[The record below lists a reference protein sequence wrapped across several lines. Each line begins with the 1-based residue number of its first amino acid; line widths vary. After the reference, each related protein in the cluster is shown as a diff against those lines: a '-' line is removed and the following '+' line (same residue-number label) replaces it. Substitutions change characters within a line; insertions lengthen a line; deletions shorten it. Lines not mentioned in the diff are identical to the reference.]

1 MSQPQCISREDLLT
15 VPRAAEWIGVSRQA
29 IYKMVGTG
37 RILSVPT
44 KDPYGNDMRLI
55 RREDLDIYV
64 ATRVWICK
72 PTPPHYV
79 SSLAG

>member
-1 MSQPQCISREDLLT
+1 
-15 VPRAAEWIGVSRQA
+15 
-29 IYKMVGTG
+29 MVGSG
-37 RILSVPT
+37 RIPSVPT

-55 RREDLDIYV
+55 RREDLDVYV

-79 SSLAG
+79 SSLAGYELATLQQRLHAGRAAQLAKVR